1 VTETTSKKSAP
12 KKDGLLK
19 NEAAKNKALK
29 IAEAIRVVKVHK
41 AQNRL
46 AYWKLYPLQD
56 GFRVQGSGFRVQGLG
71 VRG

>member
-1 VTETTSKKSAP
+1 VTETTPKKSAP

-29 IAEAIRVVKVHK
+29 IAEAIRVVKLHK

-46 AYWKLYPLQD
+46 AYWNPYPWQEE
-56 GFRVQGSGFRVQGLG
+56 FRF
-71 VRG
+71 

>member
-1 VTETTSKKSAP
+1 LTETTSKKAVR

-41 AQNRL
+41 AQNL
-46 AYWKLYPLQD
+46 
-56 GFRVQGSGFRVQGLG
+56 
-71 VRG
+71 